1 MGGATWNHEPGQEGS
16 RDKELRGAGVGG
28 AAGPTGQERGRD
40 REWGGYDTPAPVPL
54 HLLPPQH
61 PHLRSQLRQPI
72 FPALR
77 TTGPSGERGS
87 TPQNRLPPARAWGT
101 SGTAPLLV
109 LKDPVQGTNT
119 NKKKSTA
126 VIHWEGG
133 EGCANQLN
141 PSGPQQ
147 GR

>member
-1 MGGATWNHEPGQEGS
+1 M
-16 RDKELRGAGVGG
+16 GG

-126 VIHWEGG
+126 VIHWGG
-133 EGCANQLN
+133 GGGLCK
-141 PSGPQQ
+141 SVKS
-147 GR
+147 